1 VLHANGRAAVSS
13 GSRLPEGAGRG
24 RVASTSGY
32 AAAVLIRVEQHPLGP
47 RVYVLGQRVHEVAL
61 GIGILAVMGLGVAL
75 GWLPLHDNGV
85 LFALGLG
92 VWLVIKD
99 WRDLFPRWRNTQT
112 HRRFGLHLPQ
122 GSRCSRL
129 PSLPTVAAA
138 ATLAVAAVNAAS
150 ALTPTVGWRGH
161 LLLAVEPVS
170 ALPVFHAVAVP
181 ASIGLGLTAVSLYHR
196 RRRAL
201 LVAIGLL
208 LFLGVAD
215 QLKGL
220 DFEEAGLSVGL
231 AALLWYGRR
240 AFDVE
245 HERVCMRSM
254 LLPLAGAMLAL
265 AVAGAIGIRVAGPDP
280 SMKVAAG
287 EAASLLSW
295 QPSPIPFDD
304 PGAPFAVRLLVIS
317 ALFLTAWTVFRPRPP
332 KPVTHASERRRARQ
346 LVLDHGRDTL
356 APFKLRRD
364 LEYLFSPAGD
374 AFLGYRAEG
383 GALLVAGD
391 PVGPEPA
398 VAELMRRAVAFARS
412 HGLRLG
418 AVGASEAAAH
428 GWRGLGLH
436 AVYVGDEAIVDARAF
451 TLEGRPIRKVR
462 QSISRLE
469 AAGYT
474 MTIEEIRQVPQATLV
489 ELEAV
494 SERWRGSEPERGF
507 AMATTLAD
515 PAAREGLVAIA
526 RDADGAVRGWLL
538 YLPTFGRSAMSLA
551 LMRRD
556 RETPNGLM
564 EFLVA
569 RSIEALRE
577 SEVDEVSLN
586 FAAFA
591 RPLRNPHGLV
601 DRVAGRLLGFASRW
615 YQIESLYRFN
625 AKFFPRWEPRYLV
638 FESRAAF
645 PRIGLAT
652 LVAEGQAPK
661 TLTALYRA
669 NAPG

>member
-1 VLHANGRAAVSS
+1 
-13 GSRLPEGAGRG
+13 
-24 RVASTSGY
+24 
-32 AAAVLIRVEQHPLGP
+32 
-47 RVYVLGQRVHEVAL
+47 VYVLGQRVHEVAL
-61 GIGILAVMGLGVAL
+61 GLGILAVIALGVAL
-75 GWLPLHDNGV
+75 NWLPFRDNAV
-85 LFALGLG
+85 LCGLG
-92 VWLVIKD
+92 VGGWLVIKD
-99 WRDLFPRWRNTQT
+99 WRDLVPRWRNTQA
-112 HRRFGLHLPQ
+112 HRRFGLHLPH
-122 GSRCSRL
+122 GTARCSRL

-161 LLLAVEPVS
+161 LLLTVEPVS
-170 ALPVFHAVAVP
+170 ALPVFHAIAVP

-201 LVAIGLL
+201 LVAVALL
-208 LFLGVAD
+208 LLLGVAN

-220 DFEEAGLSVGL
+220 DFEEAGLSVCL
-231 AALLWYGRR
+231 AGLLWYGRR
-240 AFDVE
+240 SFDVE
-245 HERVCMRSM
+245 HERFCLRATV
-254 LLPLAGAMLAL
+254 LPLAGAMLTL
-265 AVAGAIGIRVAGPDP
+265 CVAGAVGIWMAGPDP

-295 QPSPIPFDD
+295 QQSPIPFDD
-304 PGAPFAVRLLVIS
+304 SGAQFAVRLLVVA
-317 ALFLTAWTVFRPRPP
+317 ALFLTAWTVFRPRRPSS
-332 KPVTHASERRRARQ
+332 VTDASERRRARQ
-346 LVLDHGRDTL
+346 LVLVHGRDTL

-383 GALLVAGD
+383 GAMLVAGD
-391 PVGPEPA
+391 PVGPESA
-398 VAELMRRAVAFARS
+398 VAELMEGAVAFARS

-418 AVGASEAAAH
+418 AVGASEAAAL
-428 GWRGLGLH
+428 GWRGLGLR
-436 AVYVGDEAIVDARAF
+436 AVYVGDEAIVDAKAF

-474 MTIEEIRQVPQATLV
+474 MTLGAIRHLPRKTLA

-494 SERWRGSEPERGF
+494 SARWRGGEPERGF

-526 RDADGAVRGWLL
+526 RDPDGAVRGWLL
-538 YLPTFGRSAMSLA
+538 YLPTFGRAAMSLA

-556 RETPNGLM
+556 RDTPNGLM

-569 RSIEALRE
+569 RSVEALRN
-577 SEVDEVSLN
+577 SGVDEVSLN

-591 RPLRNPHGLV
+591 RSLRDPHGLV
-601 DRVAGRLLGFASRW
+601 DRVAGRVLALASRW

-669 NAPG
+669 NASV